1 MRYLLDTDTCIAIA
15 RQKPAHL
22 LDRFQR
28 LKPGDIGMS
37 VITYLELCYG
47 ALKSQAPDAN
57 LEKLVE
63 LASLIPPVPLEA
75 NTASHF
81 ARIRMDLER
90 AGRRI
95 GGYDLL
101 IAAHALALSLILITN
116 NTREFSWIQGL
127 RLENWMTPRT

>member
-63 LASLIPPVPLEA
+63 LASLIPPVPFEA

-90 AGRRI
+90 ASRRT

-116 NTREFSWIQGL
+116 NTREFSRIQGL

>member
-22 LDRFQR
+22 HDRFQR

-81 ARIRMDLER
+81 ARIRMDLEQ

-101 IAAHALALSLILITN
+101 IAAHALALSLILVTN
-116 NTREFSWIQGL
+116 NTRECSRIQGL
-127 RLENWMTPRT
+127 RLQNWMTPRT